1 MSGRETEDTYH
12 ITCETCSRE
21 VNLASKDCI
30 KESPFFERLICGD
43 CNSRNPI
50 VEFLSEAQ
58 HRWQQEQAEQTR
70 QDEESD
76 KLLEEEEQE
85 AIERAARWDPDRDY
99 FIGPTDDLYNGTY
112 PESSTLILH
121 RKLADDSYNW
131 DSEESE

>member
-1 MSGRETEDTYH
+1 MSDQKIEATYY
-12 ITCETCSRE
+12 ITCVGCAQE
-21 VNLASKDCI
+21 VNLVSKDCI
-30 KESPFFERLICGD
+30 KESPFFERLICGY
-43 CNSRNPI
+43 CNSRSPI

-58 HRWQQEQAEQTR
+58 DRCQQEHAEQAKM
-70 QDEESD
+70 D
-76 KLLEEEEQE
+76 KLMGEEGEAE

-121 RKLADDSYNW
+121 RKLADDRYNW